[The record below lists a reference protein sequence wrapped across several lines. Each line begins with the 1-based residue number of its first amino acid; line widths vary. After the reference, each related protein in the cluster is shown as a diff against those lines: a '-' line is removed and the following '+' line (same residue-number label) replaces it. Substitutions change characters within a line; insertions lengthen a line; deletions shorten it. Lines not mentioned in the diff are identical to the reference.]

1 MKYIE
6 FDNMIFKGTEFD
18 GYYVCK
24 EGYIISIKVRGG
36 QGGVDYNNPRY
47 HSVKRDK
54 DGYLEVC
61 ISIIEDGLH
70 KRKYRRLHRLVW
82 ETFNGK
88 IENGLTIDHIDCNKE
103 NNNINNLQVM
113 TRGEN
118 TVKANKLRR
127 GERRNV
133 AKGQTL
139 YKLTINGKLI
149 ENLRY
154 GELVKDYKISA
165 WYISQI
171 KKGNY
176 PEKLKEK
183 GILLERV

>member
-1 MKYIE
+1 MKYIK
-6 FDNMIFKGTEFD
+6 FDNMIFKVTEFD

-24 EGYIISIKVRGG
+24 EGYIISIKVKGG
-36 QGGVDYNNPRY
+36 QGEVDYDNPRY
-47 HSVKRDK
+47 HSVKKDK
-54 DGYLEVC
+54 DGYFEVC
-61 ISIIEDGLH
+61 LSIIEDGIH

-82 ETFNGK
+82 ETFNYK
-88 IENGLTIDHIDCNKE
+88 LAKRLTIDHIDCNKE

-118 TVKANKLRR
+118 TAKANKLRC
-127 GERRNV
+127 GERRNI

-139 YKLTINGKLI
+139 YRLTINGEII

-154 GELVKDYKISA
+154 SELVKDYKISE

-171 KKGNY
+171 NKGNY
-176 PEKLKEK
+176 PKKLKEK